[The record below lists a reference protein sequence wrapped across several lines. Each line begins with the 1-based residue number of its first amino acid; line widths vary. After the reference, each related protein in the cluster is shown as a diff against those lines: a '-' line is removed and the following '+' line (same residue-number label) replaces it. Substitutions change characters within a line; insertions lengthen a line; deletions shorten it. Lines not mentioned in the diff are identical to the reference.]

1 MAKTIP
7 LWRLLMKL
15 TAFSDFGLRALL
27 VLASSDRPNWPS
39 AELAAKLDVSRDH
52 LIKVLQRLAAGGYV
66 QTMRGAG
73 GGVRL
78 LVQPT
83 AIRLGDVLTWLE
95 DEQAL
100 VECFREDGGHCVLT
114 GFCALRPRLDRARHA
129 FYAEMNTSTLADCIN
144 PALRRFVQ
152 SNDTVA

>member
-1 MAKTIP
+1 
-7 LWRLLMKL
+7 MKL

-78 LVQPT
+78 LVPPT

>member
-1 MAKTIP
+1 
-7 LWRLLMKL
+7 MKL

-27 VLASSDRPNWPS
+27 VLAGSARPNWS
-39 AELAAKLDVSRDH
+39 TTELAAKLDVSRDH

-78 LVQPT
+78 LGQPT
-83 AIRLGDVLTWLE
+83 AIRLGEVLAWLE
-95 DEQAL
+95 DDQAL
-100 VECFREDGGHCVLT
+100 VECFREDAGHCVLT
-114 GFCALRPRLDRARHA
+114 GFCALRPRLDRASRA
-129 FYAEMNTSTLADCIN
+129 FYAELNTSTLADCIN

-152 SNDTVA
+152 SNAPMA

>member
-1 MAKTIP
+1 
-7 LWRLLMKL
+7 MKL